1 MEKWRKGG
9 IMIIQQKN
17 SIEDL
22 SSVVKDTVN
31 DTFAAINTDEQPS
44 QNNFLIATEFEIY
57 LGVKTKHI

>member
-1 MEKWRKGG
+1 
-9 IMIIQQKN
+9 MIIQQKN